1 MRIKISD
8 EDVHEVYGLPKG
20 KRVVDLSEKTE
31 EEINEMVASLG
42 LKCDKVGTTNV
53 DLEVLRDRLYEREVE
68 INDSGGENDQPMG
81 SGTKEDESING
92 SDELRTTVPVD
103 ALDLSALETTL
114 EAEQEEDASKLWNSI
129 VEEASNI

>member
-1 MRIKISD
+1 MIS
-8 EDVHEVYGLPKG
+8 VMILLANFVIHYMGMPYAITV
-20 KRVVDLSEKTE
+20 
-31 EEINEMVASLG
+31 
-42 LKCDKVGTTNV
+42 
-53 DLEVLRDRLYEREVE
+53 